1 MQTHFELKFLIMVEV
16 AYGFAR
22 AVHVQMLAFVARVKA
37 CATLCA
43 TAVGLHVSAQAVG
56 LHVKMPVSVVQNLH
70 SVHLVPRPS

>member
-1 MQTHFELKFLIMVEV
+1 MQTHFELKFLIGRSGVWS
-16 AYGFAR
+16 AR